1 MNNVGETIGYA
12 LIVAFL
18 YMCWPPLALLGAGVL
33 LVAWAN
39 VRAAR
44 AANTSGR
51 TAAALGAAWGGA
63 RAAYRQARAAV
74 ELPQGPRRVA

>member
-1 MNNVGETIGYA
+1 MNNLVEAVGYA

-18 YMCWPPLALLGAGVL
+18 YLVWAPLALLGGGLL

-44 AANTSGR
+44 PASQRGR
-51 TAAALGAAWGGA
+51 TAAALGAAWGAA
-63 RAAYRQARAAV
+63 RLAYRRQQ
-74 ELPQGPRRVA
+74 ELPDGPPVRRIA